1 MRTNLSIRYHDY
13 ITENDVVLVRE
24 LQEYC
29 AGVAERG
36 EEFTPTLINGDE
48 GTAIW
53 SDWDVM
59 EIARIFNRSSDPVG
73 LFRFVDEKTGSSSVG
88 YKTRD
93 GREWFYVLRQIRNAS
108 GIFFDIL
115 RNFDILRESL

>member
-1 MRTNLSIRYHDY
+1 MTSGIYRSIPYYDY
-13 ITENDVVLVRE
+13 LPEQDTALVRE

-29 AGVAERG
+29 AGVAARG
-36 EEFTPTLINGDE
+36 EHFTPTLLAHDQE
-48 GTAIW
+48 GETCW

-59 EIARIFNRSSDPVG
+59 EIARIFNRSESPVS

-93 GREWFYVLRQIRNAS
+93 GREWFYVLRQIRNSS

-115 RNFDILRESL
+115 RRESS